1 MFKKLMLV
9 VSAVALLG
17 ACADQWDV
25 EGTKT
30 LPLQGNAFTR
40 VLHTE
45 YVELAAAEKAEYDW
59 TDTAYFLRR
68 AEAAAKGE
76 NILPQAIE
84 ERDLTPE
91 AANEL
96 RAARNALIAVLD
108 AGARDTMPVKAARA
122 QAAGFD
128 CWMQE
133 QEEGHQPD
141 DIAACRKVFEDT
153 MAELRKGSSIKP
165 ARQAQDAFVV
175 HFITSSTHLDAQAMK
190 VLQDV
195 AAAWKARKSS
205 TLMISGHTDAT
216 GKEHSNMELSQKR
229 AERVAN
235 TLSHLGVNPSAMIL
249 EAYGEERPMIQTPD
263 KASEARNRRVEIRIK
278 ASP

>member
-91 AANEL
+91 AAKEL
-96 RAARNALIAVLD
+96 RAARNALIAILD

-153 MAELRKGSSIKP
+153 MAELRKGSSLKP

-205 TLMISGHTDAT
+205 TLMIAGHTDAT

-278 ASP
+278 SSP